1 MNFGDVLIKAAAALA
16 VAAFVA
22 AWRWARGHA
31 GSERTFRWAYHGM
44 TACLAAASVMLM
56 AAILLHDFR
65 FEYVIGYSSRD
76 LPAIY
81 LVSAFWA
88 GQAGTYLLWALLGA
102 VIGLPL
108 MRRGAWE
115 PAAVMTAYVPTVGFL
130 VSLMLNP
137 EGNPFRMAA
146 HAPPD
151 GRGLNLL
158 LQDPWMA
165 SHPPLVFLGY
175 AAMTVPAVLALVAL
189 WKRTGD
195 AWLAPALRWTLAA
208 FLLLG
213 AGIVLGGFWA
223 YKVLGWGGYW
233 GWDPVENASLVPW
246 LVAAALLHG
255 ILVQNATGALRR
267 TNWALALLGY
277 VLVLYATFLTRSGVL
292 ADFSVHSFPAGS
304 IYFMLVAIL
313 LGSLGVSAFAWVRR
327 LRARG
332 TAIETT
338 ASWPLVLAAV
348 IVLLAISA
356 TFVLVG
362 TSWPIVSSLIGEPAA
377 LAAPFYNRVSLPLYV
392 ALLALL
398 AIAPFLGWGAAPAK
412 TWIGRAAPS
421 VLVAGAGT
429 AAAFAWGARGAGTL
443 GLFFAALAAL
453 TSNLVRFARVTRVRP
468 LHTGAALSHIGFAL
482 MLLGIVSSSSWGVND
497 KVRLP
502 LGHPVDAVGRIFT
515 FRGHVDG
522 SEPQDLWRI
531 AVMRPGEAETTAHV
545 AMFQVDESAK
555 EPSVFR
561 RPAILRGWGGDL
573 YVAPLGV
580 EGTARD
586 DGPLQLVRDRPAPC
600 GEAILTFLGFEV
612 ERLAEGHGMNVVARV
627 RVERG
632 EREEMVE
639 LPFGSIEGELR
650 GTPVSSELLGGGTI
664 AVQRLSV
671 EGGFILVYGD
681 AFRGVPSQVLVAEIS
696 TKPLIGLLWTGTLV
710 LGLGCL
716 VAVARRYVERTRV
729 PAAEAEPVR
738 ARTPHPAARQ
748 RRNPGR
754 AAARSAATARETFRG
769 GSSRG

>member
-1 MNFGDVLIKAAAALA
+1 MNFGDVLIKAAAAFA

-22 AWRWARGHA
+22 AWRWSRDHS

-44 TACLAAASVMLM
+44 TACLAAASAMLM

-102 VIGLPL
+102 LIGFPL

-137 EGNPFRMAA
+137 EGNPFRLAA
-146 HAPPD
+146 HVPPD

-189 WKRTGD
+189 WRRTGD

-255 ILVQNATGALRR
+255 LVVQNATGALRR

-304 IYFMLVAIL
+304 IYFVLAAIL
-313 LGSLGVSAFAWVRR
+313 LGSLGVSTFAWVRR
-327 LRARG
+327 VRNRG

-338 ASWPLVLAAV
+338 ASWPFVLAAV

-362 TSWPIVSSLIGEPAA
+362 TSWPMISSVVGEPSA

-398 AIAPFLGWGAAPAK
+398 AIAPFLGWGADPAR
-412 TWIGRAAPS
+412 TWIRRAAPS
-421 VLVAGAGT
+421 VLVALLGS

-443 GLFFAALAAL
+443 SLFFVALAAL
-453 TSNLVRFARVTRVRP
+453 TSNLVRFVRVTRVHL

-482 MLLGIVSSSSWGVND
+482 MLLGIVSSSSWGVSE

-502 LGHPVDAVGRIFT
+502 LGHPVDAAGRIFT

-531 AVMRPGEAETTAHV
+531 AVMRPGEVETTAHV
-545 AMFQVDESAK
+545 AMFEVDEGKK
-555 EPSVFR
+555 ERSVFR
-561 RPAILRGWGGDL
+561 RPAILRGWGGDV
-573 YVAPLGV
+573 YVAPLGI
-580 EGTARD
+580 ESTARD
-586 DGPLQLVRDRPAPC
+586 DGPLQLVKERPASY
-600 GEAILTFLGFEV
+600 GEATLTFLGFEV

-627 RVERG
+627 RVERDG
-632 EREEMVE
+632 HEEMVA
-639 LPFGSIEGELR
+639 LPFGSVEGELR
-650 GTPVSSELLGGGTI
+650 GTPVSSELLGGGSL
-664 AVQRLSV
+664 AVQRMSV
-671 EGGFILVYGD
+671 EGGWILVLGD
-681 AFRGVPSQVLVAEIS
+681 TPAGVPSQLLTAEIS

-716 VAVARRYVERTRV
+716 VAVARRYVERARV
-729 PAAEAEPVR
+729 QAAEAEPDR
-738 ARTPHPAARQ
+738 ARALRSTARRQ
-748 RRNPGR
+748 RDPRR
-754 AAARSAATARETFRG
+754 AAARSVAPARETLRT